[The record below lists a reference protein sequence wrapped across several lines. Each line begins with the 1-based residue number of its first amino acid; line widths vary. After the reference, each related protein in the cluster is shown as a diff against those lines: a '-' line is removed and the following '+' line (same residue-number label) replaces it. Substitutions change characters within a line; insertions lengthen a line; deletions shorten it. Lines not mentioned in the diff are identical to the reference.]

1 MGKIRGTHSSP
12 GVYSTIT
19 DLQYAANSLGIT
31 TLGLV
36 GETKKGP
43 AFEPVAISNWNE
55 FVDYFGGTSTEK
67 FKDTL
72 MPKYELPYIAKSYLS
87 ASNQM
92 YVCRVLGLSGYN
104 AGPAW
109 AIYGTTSANTE
120 NDRHLVAI
128 LRSRGSYDANG
139 TTYDKCSTTGTATYD
154 TLTYY
159 CTGVTLGNY
168 SNSYIEM
175 NCDKPASGSI
185 TINTATTI
193 SVTPGNYGRFV
204 LKCNGTTNS
213 GTTSYEKEYSVSLN
227 AGEKDYIYNVLGSD
241 ANNGSSMLFVEAL
254 YDMELR
260 KLVDT
265 GKITELKI
273 VKISEKVAAPICD
286 PVSDF
291 LTIKSKDLTRKDL
304 GKTFLCNSTGTS
316 AHTYYDYTNLSST
329 TFNTTATTFNDE
341 NIGQVF
347 KVVSRVDENNIKEYV
362 YAPLREK
369 KTVSGETK
377 YEIIQLTTGTTG
389 NTYDTV
395 KLLSDGNFYYT
406 PSANT
411 VGVMTSIGN
420 YREQFRHAMTPWFV
434 SELKG
439 DSKNIEMKKLFRFHT
454 ISDGKVA
461 NEEVKVT
468 IANIRPDEGTFDVLI
483 RDFNDSDGNQ
493 VILEAYRGVNMV
505 PGNSKYIG
513 LKIGT
518 LNGDYERKSKY
529 VVVEVIENETTE
541 TCMPCGF
548 MGYPVGRYIGDSV
561 DGTGVT
567 INAPSFTYNEIY
579 DENINV
585 NKQCFGLSDLTG
597 IDVDMLYYKGYDAD
611 NGDYKNNYTNGFHLD
626 CNLSVLTDKEAMG
639 GGETGVTATVKVD
652 GIEVPKW
659 STVSV
664 SNVTADGYPPVMGDE
679 SQMEGTIY
687 ENVKLRKFTCCFY
700 GGFDGWDPYRGS
712 RTNTNEFRANKYKGE
727 VKNGYG
733 ATFNKIMDGEGLNLD
748 VNAISSDYYAYLAGY
763 KQFENTEK
771 YVINLFATPGIDY
784 VNNKMLTDDV
794 LDMIHERQDT
804 FYVVTTPDKPAG
816 ASESTDEMYSPS
828 DVVANLEDSNLDT
841 YYASTYYPWVRY
853 YDAANAMYIS
863 LPVTKDVL
871 RNMANVDNKKYPWY
885 APAGI
890 ERGNVDC
897 AKARIYTKIE
907 DEDTVYDGRINPVK
921 TFSIDGV
928 KIWGNKTLYSQE
940 TPMNRINTVRL
951 VLYMRKL
958 IIEASRILLFE
969 PNDITLKNQ
978 FDGIIRPILNQIKA
992 DRGIT
997 DFKLQISQTPEQMDA
1012 HEISASIFIKPSP
1025 SLEYIELDFV
1035 VTPQGVQWDE

>member
-109 AIYGTTSANTE
+109 AIYGTTSAETE
-120 NDRHLVAI
+120 YNRHLVAI

-185 TINTATTI
+185 IPSTVTTIN
-193 SVTPGNYGRFV
+193 VTPGNYGRFV
-204 LKCNGTTNS
+204 LKCNEYKKEEETY
-213 GTTSYEKEYSVSLN
+213 YEKEYSVSLN

-265 GKITELKI
+265 AKITELKI
-273 VKISEKVAAPICD
+273 VKISEKVAAPICN

-304 GKTFLCNSTGTS
+304 GKTFLCDSTGTT
-316 AHTYYDYTNLSST
+316 AHTYYDYEKTTST
-329 TFNTTATTFNDE
+329 ILGTSEKYFTDE

-347 KVVSRVDENNIKEYV
+347 KVVSRVNENNIKEYV
-362 YAPLREK
+362 YAPLRNK
-369 KTVSGETK
+369 NVDDNKNTVYNK
-377 YEIIQLTTGTTG
+377 VKLTSGTT
-389 NTYDTV
+389 NDTYDAV
-395 KLLSDGNFYYT
+395 KLLSDGNFYYM

-411 VGVMTSIGN
+411 VEIMTSIGN

-439 DSKNIEMKKLFRFHT
+439 DSKNIELKKLFRFHT

-541 TCMPCGF
+541 TCVPCGF
-548 MGYPVGRYIGDSV
+548 MGYPVGTYVGDKVGDTS
-561 DGTGVT
+561 VT
-567 INAPSFTYNEIY
+567 IKAPSFTYNTTY
-579 DENINV
+579 DENVNA

-597 IDVDMLYYKGYDAD
+597 IDVDMLYYKGYDAYAA
-611 NGDYKNNYTNGFHLD
+611 NYASGYTNGFHLD
-626 CNLSVLTDKEAMG
+626 CNLEILPKSTD
-639 GGETGVTATVKVD
+639 TSGVTITVD
-652 GIEVPKW
+652 GESGMTW
-659 STVSV
+659 TTVSAN
-664 SNVTADGYPPVMGDE
+664 NVTLDGSAPVIGDE
-679 SQMEGTIY
+679 SQMEDTIY

-712 RTNTNEFRANKYKGE
+712 RTNTDEFRANKYKGV

-748 VNAISSDYYAYLAGY
+748 ANAISSDYYAYLAGY

-804 FYVVTTPDKPAG
+804 FYVITTPDKPAG

-897 AKARIYTKIE
+897 TKARIYTKIE

-921 TFSIDGV
+921 TFSVDGV

-1012 HEISASIFIKPSP
+1012 HEISATLFVRPTP
-1025 SLEYIELDFV
+1025 ALEYIEINFV

>member
-109 AIYGTTSANTE
+109 AIYGTTSADTE

-139 TTYDKCSTTGTATYD
+139 TAYDKCSTTGTATYD
-154 TLTYY
+154 TLTYFCKDVKLEKY
-159 CTGVTLGNY
+159 TNSWIEINCETSEGEAKLDGN
-168 SNSYIEM
+168 
-175 NCDKPASGSI
+175 SGDEEV
-185 TINTATTI
+185 IN
-193 SVTPGNYGRFV
+193 VTPGNYGRFT
-204 LKCNGTTNS
+204 LNCTGA
-213 GTTSYEKEYSVSLN
+213 TSSVTASYSVSLN

-260 KLVDT
+260 KLVDNT
-265 GKITELKI
+265 KITKLKI

-291 LTIKSKDLTRKDL
+291 LTIKSEDLTRKHL
-304 GKTFLCNSTGTS
+304 GRTYLCNSTGTS
-316 AHTYYDYTNLSST
+316 AYTYYDYEETGST
-329 TFNTTATTFNDE
+329 AFKTSATTFNE
-341 NIGQVF
+341 NNIGQVF
-347 KVVSRVDENNIKEYV
+347 SVVSATINGVKKYV
-362 YAPLREK
+362 YAPLRNK
-369 KTVSGETK
+369 VVGEDKNIT
-377 YEIIQLTTGTTG
+377 YTEIKLTAVTTGTTY
-389 NTYDTV
+389 NTV
-395 KLLSDGNFYYT
+395 KLLSDGNFYYK
-406 PSANT
+406 SEDAINEL
-411 VGVMTSIGN
+411 VGISN

-439 DSKNIEMKKLFRFHT
+439 DSKNIELKKLFRFHT

-461 NEEVKVT
+461 NTEVKIT
-468 IANIRPDEGTFDVLI
+468 IANVRPEEGTFDVLI

-493 VILEAYRGVNMV
+493 VVLEAYRGVNMV

-541 TCMPCGF
+541 TCVPCGF
-548 MGYPVGRYIGDSV
+548 MGYPVGTYIGDSA
-561 DGTGVT
+561 TT
-567 INAPSFTYNEIY
+567 INAPSFTYNTTY
-579 DENINV
+579 DENVNA

-597 IDVDMLYYKGYDAD
+597 IDVDMLYYKGYDAYAANYA
-611 NGDYKNNYTNGFHLD
+611 NGYTNGFHLD
-626 CNLSVLTDKEAMG
+626 CNLEVLPKSTG
-639 GGETGVTATVKVD
+639 TSGVTIAVD
-652 GIEVPKW
+652 GESGMTW
-659 STVSV
+659 TTVSAN
-664 SNVTADGYPPVMGDE
+664 NVTIDGSAPVIGDE

-712 RTNTNEFRANKYKGE
+712 RTNTDEFRANKYKGV

-748 VNAISSDYYAYLAGY
+748 ANAISSDYYAYLAGY

-804 FYVVTTPDKPAG
+804 FYVITTPDKPAG

-853 YDAANAMYIS
+853 YDATNAMYIS

-897 AKARIYTKIE
+897 TKARIYTKIE

-921 TFSIDGV
+921 TFSVDGV

-997 DFKLQISQTPEQMDA
+997 DFKLQTSQTPEQMDA

>member
-12 GVYSTIT
+12 NVYSTIT

-104 AGPAW
+104 AGSAW
-109 AIYGTTSANTE
+109 AIYGTDSGETN
-120 NDRHLVAI
+120 NYLVAI

-159 CTGVTLGNY
+159 CDDVELGNY
-168 SNSYIEM
+168 TNSYVEM
-175 NCDKPASGSI
+175 NCEGETKGKLITASTENI
-185 TINTATTI
+185 K
-193 SVTPGNYGRFV
+193 VTPGNYGRFV
-204 LKCNGTTNS
+204 LKCNKSETGDTFA
-213 GTTSYEKEYSVSLN
+213 KEYSVSLN

-241 ANNGSSMLFVEAL
+241 ANNGSSLLFVEAL

-265 GKITELKI
+265 AKITELKI

-304 GKTFLCNSTGTS
+304 GKTYLCTEETTGITYYKYDDNNVISSETGTTES
-316 AHTYYDYTNLSST
+316 INV
-329 TFNTTATTFNDE
+329 
-341 NIGQVF
+341 GQVF
-347 KVVSRVDENNIKEYV
+347 KVVSRVNENNIKEYV
-362 YAPLREK
+362 YAPLRNKNVDENK
-369 KTVSGETK
+369 NTVYNEVK
-377 YEIIQLTTGTTG
+377 LTTSTTN
-389 NTYDTV
+389 NTYDAV
-395 KLLSDGNFYYT
+395 KLLSDGNFYYM
-406 PSANT
+406 PSENE
-411 VGVMTSIGN
+411 VDIMTSIGN

-439 DSKNIEMKKLFRFHT
+439 DFKNIELKKLFRFHT

-548 MGYPVGRYIGDSV
+548 MGYPVGTYIGDSE

-579 DENINV
+579 DENVNV

-626 CNLSVLTDKEAMG
+626 CNLSVLTDAEAMIG
-639 GGETGVTATVKVD
+639 GTGGTATVKVD
-652 GIEVPKW
+652 GIEVPNW

-748 VNAISSDYYAYLAGY
+748 ANAISSDYYAYLAGY

-816 ASESTDEMYSPS
+816 ASESTDEMYSPA

-897 AKARIYTKIE
+897 TKARIYTKIE

-921 TFSIDGV
+921 TFSVDGV

-997 DFKLQISQTPEQMDA
+997 DFKLQTSQTPEQMDA
-1012 HEISASIFIKPSP
+1012 HEISATLFVRPTP
-1025 SLEYIELDFV
+1025 ALEYIEINFV

>member
-109 AIYGTTSANTE
+109 AIYGVGTGETK
-120 NDRHLVAI
+120 HLVAI
-128 LRSRGSYDANG
+128 LRSRGSYNANG
-139 TTYDKCSTTGTATYD
+139 DAYNKCSENTNATYD
-154 TLTYY
+154 TLTYFCNEVKLTKY
-159 CTGVTLGNY
+159 TNTWIEVNCGNAKVETEGDA
-168 SNSYIEM
+168 N
-175 NCDKPASGSI
+175 DD
-185 TINTATTI
+185 TIK
-193 SVTPGNYGRFV
+193 VTPGNYGYFT
-204 LKCNGTTNS
+204 LNCTGTTEGDMS
-213 GTTSYEKEYSVSLN
+213 SYSVSLN
-227 AGEKDYIYNVLGSD
+227 AGEKEYIYNVLGSD

-260 KLVDT
+260 SLVDA
-265 GKITELKI
+265 GEITKLEI
-273 VKISEKVAAPICD
+273 VKISEKIANPICD
-286 PVSDF
+286 PVSDL
-291 LTIKSKDLTRKDL
+291 LTIDSEDLTRKDL
-304 GKTFLCNSTGTS
+304 GKTFLCVYSDNISGF
-316 AHTYYDYTNLSST
+316 TYYNYVSDSSNIDVTTSKTFDNTN
-329 TFNTTATTFNDE
+329 N
-341 NIGQVF
+341 GQVF
-347 KVVSRVDENNIKEYV
+347 KVVSIVKDNVKKYV
-362 YAPLREK
+362 YAPLMKKVVVDGVSTYKPVILEK
-369 KTVSGETK
+369 HIDGVTHDS
-377 YEIIQLTTGTTG
+377 
-389 NTYDTV
+389 V
-395 KLLSDGNFYYT
+395 KVLSDGNFYYNSNDT
-406 PSANT
+406 IMEL
-411 VGVMTSIGN
+411 VGISN

-439 DSKNIEMKKLFRFHT
+439 DSKNIELKKLFRFHT

-461 NEEVKVT
+461 NEEIKVT

-541 TCMPCGF
+541 TCLPCGF
-548 MGYPVGRYIGDSV
+548 MGYPVGTYEGIK
-561 DGTGVT
+561 
-567 INAPSFTYNEIY
+567 APSFTYNTIY
-579 DENINV
+579 DENVNV
-585 NKQCFGLSDLTG
+585 NKQCFGLSDITG
-597 IDVDMLYYKGYDAD
+597 VDVDMLYYKGYDAYASSYD
-611 NGDYKNNYTNGFHLD
+611 SGYTNGFHLD
-626 CNLSVLTDKEAMG
+626 CNLSILEDAVIT
-639 GGETGVTATVKVD
+639 VD
-652 GIEVPKW
+652 GESGMKW
-659 STVSV
+659 TTVSV
-664 SNVTADGYPPVMGDE
+664 NNVTTEGNAPVIGDE
-679 SQMEGTIY
+679 DQMDGSIY
-687 ENVKLRKFTCCFY
+687 ENVKLRKFTCYFY

-712 RTNTNEFRANKYKGE
+712 RTNTDAFRANKYKG
-727 VKNGYG
+727 VISNGYG

-748 VNAISSDYYAYLAGY
+748 ANAISSDYYAYLAGY

-804 FYVVTTPDKPAG
+804 FYVMTTPDKPAG
-816 ASESTDEMYSPS
+816 ASESTDEMYSPT
-828 DVVANLEDSNLDT
+828 DVVANLEDSNIDT

-853 YDAANAMYIS
+853 YDASNAMYIS

-897 AKARIYTKIE
+897 TKARIYTKIE

-921 TFSIDGV
+921 TFSVDGV

-958 IIEASRILLFE
+958 IIEASRILIFE

-1012 HEISASIFIKPSP
+1012 HEISATLFVRPTP
-1025 SLEYIELDFV
+1025 SLEYVEVNFV
-1035 VTPQGVQWDE
+1035 VTPQGVEWDE

>member
-109 AIYGTTSANTE
+109 AIYGTKGNSGE
-120 NDRHLVAI
+120 NYLVAI
-128 LRSRGSYDANG
+128 LRSRGTYNTNG
-139 TTYDKCSTTGTATYD
+139 TTFDKCTTTGVVTYD
-154 TLTYY
+154 TLSYL
-159 CTGVTLGNY
+159 CEKVVLGNY

-175 NCDKPASGSI
+175 NCSGGTSGSI
-185 TINTATTI
+185 NTPTGTTI
-193 SVTPGNYGRFV
+193 PVTPGNYGRLV
-204 LKCNGTTNS
+204 LKCGKS
-213 GTTSYEKEYSVSLN
+213 TSEAYDAEYSVSLN
-227 AGEKDYIYNVLGSD
+227 AGDKDYIYNVLGSD
-241 ANNGSSMLFVEAL
+241 ANNGSAMLFVEAL

-265 GKITELKI
+265 GVIDTLHI
-273 VKISEKVAAPICD
+273 VKISEKVSAPICD
-286 PVSDF
+286 PVGDF
-291 LTIKSKDLTRKDL
+291 LTIDPKDLTRKDL
-304 GKTFLCNSTGTS
+304 GKTFLYNHSNETSGFTYYNYENSGSTVLSGTS
-316 AHTYYDYTNLSST
+316 VFTTN
-329 TFNTTATTFNDE
+329 NTG
-341 NIGQVF
+341 NIF
-347 KVVSRVDENNIKEYV
+347 KVVSRVNDNNVKEYV

-369 KTVSGETK
+369 MTDDS
-377 YEIIQLTTGTTG
+377 G
-389 NTYDTV
+389 NTYYNQINLTTKGSDETSYPTV
-395 KLLSDGNFYYT
+395 KIVRDGNFYYMT
-406 PSANT
+406 TSNT
-411 VGVMTSIGN
+411 ISIMSSIGN

-439 DSKNIEMKKLFRFHT
+439 DSKNIELKKLFRFHT
-454 ISDGKVA
+454 ISDGNMA
-461 NEEVKVT
+461 NTEVKVT

-483 RDFNDSDGNQ
+483 RDFNDSDGSQ
-493 VILEAYRGVNMV
+493 VVLEAYRGVNMV

-513 LKIGT
+513 YKIGT

-529 VVVEVIENETTE
+529 VVIEINENETTE

-548 MGYPVGRYIGDSV
+548 MGYPVGAYIGDGDV
-561 DGTGVT
+561 K
-567 INAPSFTYNEIY
+567 INAPSFTYNELY

-597 IDVDMLYYKGYDAD
+597 IDADMLYYKGYDAD

-626 CNLSVLTDKEAMG
+626 CNLSVLTDEAAVG
-639 GGETGVTATVKVD
+639 AGKTATVSVD
-652 GIEVPKW
+652 GVSGMSW
-659 STVSV
+659 STVSI
-664 SNVTADGYPPVMGDE
+664 SNVTAEGNPPVIGDE

-700 GGFDGWDPYRGS
+700 GGFDGWDIYRGS
-712 RTNTNEFRANKYKGE
+712 RSNTNEFRANKYKGE
-727 VKNGYG
+727 IKNGYG

-748 VNAISSDYYAYLAGY
+748 ANAISSDYYAYLAGY

-784 VNNKMLTDDV
+784 VNQKMLTDDV

-804 FYVVTTPDKPAG
+804 FYVITTPDKPAG
-816 ASESTDEMYSPS
+816 AGESTDEMYSPV

-853 YDAANAMYIS
+853 YDTANAMYIS

-897 AKARIYTKIE
+897 TKARIYTKIE

-921 TFSIDGV
+921 TFSVDGV

-958 IIEASRILLFE
+958 IIEASRILIFE

-997 DFKLQISQTPEQMDA
+997 DFKLQISQTAEQMDA
-1012 HEISASIFIKPSP
+1012 HEISASIYIKPSP

>member
-109 AIYGTTSANTE
+109 AIYGTDSGETN
-120 NDRHLVAI
+120 NYLVAI

-159 CTGVTLGNY
+159 CDDVELGNY
-168 SNSYIEM
+168 TNSYVEM
-175 NCDKPASGSI
+175 NCEGETKGKLITASTENI
-185 TINTATTI
+185 K
-193 SVTPGNYGRFV
+193 VTPGNYGRFV
-204 LKCNGTTNS
+204 LKCNKSETGDTFA
-213 GTTSYEKEYSVSLN
+213 KEYSVSLN

-241 ANNGSSMLFVEAL
+241 ANNGSSLLFVEAL

-265 GKITELKI
+265 AKITELKI

-304 GKTFLCNSTGTS
+304 GKTYLCTEETTGITYYKYDDNNVISSETGTTES
-316 AHTYYDYTNLSST
+316 INV
-329 TFNTTATTFNDE
+329 
-341 NIGQVF
+341 GQVF
-347 KVVSRVDENNIKEYV
+347 KVVSRVNENNIKEYV
-362 YAPLREK
+362 YAPLRNKNVDENK
-369 KTVSGETK
+369 NTVYNEVK
-377 YEIIQLTTGTTG
+377 LTTSTTN
-389 NTYDTV
+389 NTYDAV
-395 KLLSDGNFYYT
+395 KLLSDGNFYYK
-406 PSANT
+406 SGDVINEL
-411 VGVMTSIGN
+411 VGISN

-439 DSKNIEMKKLFRFHT
+439 DSKNIELKKLFRFHT

-548 MGYPVGRYIGDSV
+548 MGYPVGTYIGDPV

-567 INAPSFTYNEIY
+567 INAPSFTYNTIY
-579 DENINV
+579 DENVNA

-597 IDVDMLYYKGYDAD
+597 IDVDMLYYKGYDTYAT
-611 NGDYKNNYTNGFHLD
+611 NYASGYTNGFHLD
-626 CNLSVLTDKEAMG
+626 CNLEILPKSTD
-639 GGETGVTATVKVD
+639 TSGVTITVD
-652 GIEVPKW
+652 GESGMTW
-659 STVSV
+659 TTVSAN
-664 SNVTADGYPPVMGDE
+664 NVTFDGSAPVIGDE

-748 VNAISSDYYAYLAGY
+748 ANAISSDYYAYLAGY
-763 KQFENTEK
+763 KKFENTEK
-771 YVINLFATPGIDY
+771 YVINLFATPGIDF
-784 VNNKMLTDDV
+784 VN
-794 LDMIHERQDT
+794 
-804 FYVVTTPDKPAG
+804 Y
-816 ASESTDEMYSPS
+816 
-828 DVVANLEDSNLDT
+828 
-841 YYASTYYPWVRY
+841 
-853 YDAANAMYIS
+853 
-863 LPVTKDVL
+863 
-871 RNMANVDNKKYPWY
+871 
-885 APAGI
+885 
-890 ERGNVDC
+890 
-897 AKARIYTKIE
+897 
-907 DEDTVYDGRINPVK
+907 
-921 TFSIDGV
+921 
-928 KIWGNKTLYSQE
+928 
-940 TPMNRINTVRL
+940 
-951 VLYMRKL
+951 
-958 IIEASRILLFE
+958 
-969 PNDITLKNQ
+969 
-978 FDGIIRPILNQIKA
+978 
-992 DRGIT
+992 
-997 DFKLQISQTPEQMDA
+997 
-1012 HEISASIFIKPSP
+1012 
-1025 SLEYIELDFV
+1025 
-1035 VTPQGVQWDE
+1035 

>member
-109 AIYGTTSANTE
+109 AIYGVGTGETK
-120 NDRHLVAI
+120 HLVAI
-128 LRSRGSYDANG
+128 LRSRGSYNANG
-139 TTYDKCSTTGTATYD
+139 DAYNKCSGNTNATYD
-154 TLTYY
+154 TLTYFCNKVKLTKY
-159 CTGVTLGNY
+159 TNTWIEVNCGNAKVETEGDA
-168 SNSYIEM
+168 N
-175 NCDKPASGSI
+175 DD
-185 TINTATTI
+185 TIK
-193 SVTPGNYGRFV
+193 VTPGNYGHFT
-204 LKCNGTTNS
+204 LNCTGTTEGDMS
-213 GTTSYEKEYSVSLN
+213 SYSVSLN
-227 AGEKDYIYNVLGSD
+227 AGEKEYIYNVLGSD
-241 ANNGSSMLFVEAL
+241 ANNGSSLLFVEAL

-273 VKISEKVAAPICD
+273 VKISEKIAAPICD

-304 GKTFLCNSTGTS
+304 GKTFLCDSTGTS
-316 AHTYYDYTNLSST
+316 EHTYYDYADSASTVFVTGATNFTS
-329 TFNTTATTFNDE
+329 E

-369 KTVSGETK
+369 ETVSGNIVYNEVK
-377 YEIIQLTTGTTG
+377 LTTAVTE

-411 VGVMTSIGN
+411 VGIMTSIGN

-439 DSKNIEMKKLFRFHT
+439 DSKNIELKKLFRFHT

-548 MGYPVGRYIGDSV
+548 MGYPVGTYIGDSAI
-561 DGTGVT
+561 T

-611 NGDYKNNYTNGFHLD
+611 NGDYTNNYTNGFHLD

-639 GGETGVTATVKVD
+639 GESGTTVTVD

-748 VNAISSDYYAYLAGY
+748 ANAISSDYYAYLAGY

-816 ASESTDEMYSPS
+816 ASESTDEMYSPA

-853 YDAANAMYIS
+853 YDASNAMYIS

-897 AKARIYTKIE
+897 TKARIYTKIE

-921 TFSIDGV
+921 TFSVDGV

-1012 HEISASIFIKPSP
+1012 HEISATLFVRPTP
-1025 SLEYIELDFV
+1025 SLEYVEVNFV
-1035 VTPQGVQWDE
+1035 VTPQGVEWDE

>member
-109 AIYGTTSANTE
+109 VIYGVGTDGTN
-120 NDRHLVAI
+120 HLVAI
-128 LRSRGSYDANG
+128 LRSRGSYDASG
-139 TTYDKCSTTGTATYD
+139 SAYDRCNPNGTATYD
-154 TLTYY
+154 TLTYF
-159 CTGVTLGNY
+159 CENVTLGVY
-168 SNSYIEM
+168 TNSYVEM
-175 NCDKPASGSI
+175 NCDGGI
-185 TINTATTI
+185 TGGTSPNDSNKIEVVPN
-193 SVTPGNYGRFV
+193 NYGRFV
-204 LKCNGTTNS
+204 LKCNKSETDDKFA
-213 GTTSYEKEYSVSLN
+213 KEYSVSLN

-241 ANNGSSMLFVEAL
+241 ANNGEAILYVEAL

-260 KLVDT
+260 KLVDA
-265 GKITELKI
+265 GEVKELKI
-273 VKISEKVAAPICD
+273 DKISEKVANPVCD

-304 GKTFLCNSTGTS
+304 GKTYLFDYDSIDKSNNDYYFYGYEDNILMDEV
-316 AHTYYDYTNLSST
+316 TYFEKTNNGYVYTVT
-329 TFNTTATTFNDE
+329 
-341 NIGQVF
+341 
-347 KVVSRVDENNIKEYV
+347 SRVNKNNVKEYV

-369 KTVSGETK
+369 KVSEGVTS
-377 YEIIQLTTGTTG
+377 YEEIKLTQKNDTE
-389 NTYDTV
+389 NTYPSV
-395 KLLSDGNFYYT
+395 KVLSDGNFYYMPT
-406 PSANT
+406 N
-411 VGVMTSIGN
+411 GDIEIMTSIGN

-439 DSKNIEMKKLFRFHT
+439 DSKNIELKKLFRFHT

-483 RDFNDSDGNQ
+483 RDFNDSDGSQ

-541 TCMPCGF
+541 TCLPCGF
-548 MGYPVGRYIGDSV
+548 MGYPVGTYIADS
-561 DGTGVT
+561 GIT
-567 INAPSFTYNEIY
+567 INAPSFTYNEVY
-579 DENINV
+579 DENINA

-611 NGDYKNNYTNGFHLD
+611 NGDYENNYTNGFHLD
-626 CNLSVLTDKEAMG
+626 CNLSVLTNPNAMG
-639 GGETGVTATVKVD
+639 SGNTANVTVD
-652 GIEVPKW
+652 GVNVPKW
-659 STVSV
+659 STVSAN
-664 SNVTADGYPPVMGDE
+664 NVTPEGYVPVMGDE

-733 ATFNKIMDGEGLNLD
+733 ATFNKIMDGDGLNLD
-748 VNAISSDYYAYLAGY
+748 ANAISSDYYAYLAGY

-804 FYVVTTPDKPAG
+804 FYVITTPDKPAG

-897 AKARIYTKIE
+897 TKARIYTKIE

-969 PNDITLKNQ
+969 PNDVTLKNQ

-997 DFKLQISQTPEQMDA
+997 DFKLQTSQTPEQMDA
-1012 HEISASIFIKPSP
+1012 HEISARIFIKPSP

>member
-109 AIYGTTSANTE
+109 AIYGTKKNDDGTYSE
-120 NDRHLVAI
+120 NKYLIAI

-139 TTYDKCSTTGTATYD
+139 TAYDRCSTTGTATYD
-154 TLTYY
+154 ILTYY
-159 CTGVTLGNY
+159 CDDVKLKKYTNTW
-168 SNSYIEM
+168 IEI
-175 NCDKPASGSI
+175 NCETSEGEAKLDDSGDNEGD
-185 TINTATTI
+185 TIN
-193 SVTPGNYGRFV
+193 VTPGNYGRFT
-204 LKCNGTTNS
+204 LNCTGS
-213 GTTSYEKEYSVSLN
+213 TSSVTASYSVSLN

-260 KLVDT
+260 KLVDAT
-265 GKITELKI
+265 KINELNI
-273 VKISEKVAAPICD
+273 VKISAKVAAPICD

-291 LTIKSKDLTRKDL
+291 LTIKSEDLTRKHL
-304 GKTFLCNSTGTS
+304 GRTYLCTEETTGI
-316 AHTYYDYTNLSST
+316 TYYK
-329 TFNTTATTFNDE
+329 NDE
-341 NIGQVF
+341 NNVISSETGTTENTNVGQVF
-347 KVVSRVDENNIKEYV
+347 KVVSRVDKNNNKEYV
-362 YAPLREK
+362 YVPLREK
-369 KTVSGETK
+369 KTVSGNTKYKIIKLETK
-377 YEIIQLTTGTTG
+377 SGSTT
-389 NTYDTV
+389 TYDAV
-395 KLLSDGNFYYT
+395 KLLSDGNFYYK
-406 PSANT
+406 SGDVINEL
-411 VGVMTSIGN
+411 VGISN

-439 DSKNIEMKKLFRFHT
+439 DSKNIELKKLFRFHT

-548 MGYPVGRYIGDSV
+548 MGYPVGTYIGDPV

-567 INAPSFTYNEIY
+567 INAPSFTYNTIY
-579 DENINV
+579 DENVNA

-597 IDVDMLYYKGYDAD
+597 IDVDMLYYKGYDTYAT
-611 NGDYKNNYTNGFHLD
+611 NYASGYTNGFHLD
-626 CNLSVLTDKEAMG
+626 CNLEILPKSTD
-639 GGETGVTATVKVD
+639 TSGVTITVD
-652 GIEVPKW
+652 GESGMTW
-659 STVSV
+659 TTVSAN
-664 SNVTADGYPPVMGDE
+664 NVTFDGSAPVIGDE

-748 VNAISSDYYAYLAGY
+748 ANAISSDYYAYLAGY

-897 AKARIYTKIE
+897 TKARIYTKIE

-921 TFSIDGV
+921 TFSVDGV

-969 PNDITLKNQ
+969 PNDVTLKNQ

-1012 HEISASIFIKPSP
+1012 HEISATLFVRPTP
-1025 SLEYIELDFV
+1025 ALEYIEINFV